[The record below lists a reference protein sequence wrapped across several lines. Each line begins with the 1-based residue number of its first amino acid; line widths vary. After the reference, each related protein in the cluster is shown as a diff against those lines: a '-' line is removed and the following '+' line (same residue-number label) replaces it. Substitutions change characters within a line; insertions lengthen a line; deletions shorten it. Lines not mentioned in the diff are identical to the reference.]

1 MDATPGTPGRAAAL
15 PRALLTVLLAVT
27 VAGTLIATSRYGM
40 GLTPDSVR
48 YLHGADSLAHGHGYT
63 AGGDAITDFPPG
75 YSFLLSLLERVGF
88 DGLDAARLLSV
99 VCFVTTVAL
108 GYVLLRRHVQNHD
121 VLIGGTVLIACSAVL
136 LQIYDKALSEH
147 AFLVVLLLFVL
158 AAETLLDRPRDLR
171 LLAVMAGLVWAAF
184 YLRYAGVFLVVVGA
198 LLIVISEW
206 SGGSSEHA
214 RSLVRAGV
222 WSAVALAAPAV
233 WMVRNV
239 NAGSGPMG
247 SRSAAADSY
256 FANTAHSAS
265 EFSTWLA
272 TDGAPAPLRSL
283 LFAALVI
290 GVVVLLVLLAQGKV
304 TPPAHV
310 RSLLPLLVVVVAYV
324 VYLVVSSSLVAIA
337 SINTRLMVPV
347 YIPIVVIGAWFFEWV
362 RSQLGSV
369 PWRRAVNA
377 AAIAW
382 LVLNVGWFGVVA
394 VRSARDGAGG
404 YATRHWHGSAIMSD
418 VRKLDFSLPTYSN
431 APDAIWLFTGHD
443 IRPSVART
451 AFHSEE
457 QTGKLQ
463 SFVEDVACAGHAT
476 LVWFQPNPRPYLYTP
491 EQLGR
496 QLVLTPVARR
506 DDGIIYDVRARR
518 PATAAR
524 CARG

>member
-1 MDATPGTPGRAAAL
+1 
-15 PRALLTVLLAVT
+15 
-27 VAGTLIATSRYGM
+27 
-40 GLTPDSVR
+40 
-48 YLHGADSLAHGHGYT
+48 
-63 AGGDAITDFPPG
+63 
-75 YSFLLSLLERVGF
+75 
-88 DGLDAARLLSV
+88 V
-99 VCFVTTVAL
+99 VCLVVTVAL
-108 GYVLLRRHVQNHD
+108 GYVLLRRHVYTRP
-121 VLIGGTVLIACSAVL
+121 VLAGGTLVIACSAVL
-136 LQIYDKALSEH
+136 LQIYEKALSEH

-158 AAETLLDRPRDLR
+158 AAEALLDGPRDLP
-171 LLAVMAGLVWAAF
+171 LLATMGGLTWAAF
-184 YLRYAGVFLVVVGA
+184 YLRYAGLFLVAVGA
-198 LLIVISEW
+198 LLIVVAGW
-206 SGGSSEHA
+206 AGGHTRA
-214 RSLVRAGV
+214 IVRAAL
-222 WSAVALAAPAV
+222 WSAVAIAVPAV
-233 WMVRNV
+233 WMARNV
-239 NAGSGPMG
+239 HAGSGPMG